1 MKLTKISNRK
11 SLKIKKLLQ
20 NKMKMKVSKLFKN
33 NKK

>member
-1 MKLTKISNRK
+1 MKLTKILNRK